1 MTRLFRALK
10 VAEQSLPELS
20 ESIPEEKF
28 IHALS
33 DSGSSGSLSHEVV
46 THSILLYLWLLQ

>member
-33 DSGSSGSLSHEVV
+33 DSGSSGSLSHEAV